1 MQSFAA
7 KNKET
12 FKSSSSNFV
21 KPIIPFP
28 NILDMMSKNSK
39 EFQPSPIDPNI
50 LVDEKV
56 IVNQYNLDE
65 YYINESYGSVKR
77 FNQLVNG
84 DELKNGEIPLPVF
97 LSEIRP
103 NNIIKTPEKHVKD
116 NLTIEAGYIQH

>member
-1 MQSFAA
+1 
-7 KNKET
+7 
-12 FKSSSSNFV
+12 
-21 KPIIPFP
+21 
-28 NILDMMSKNSK
+28 MSIKVS
-39 EFQPSPIDPNI
+39 
-50 LVDEKV
+50 VVEKKV
-56 IVNQYNLDE
+56 TEIVNQYNLDE

-103 NNIIKTPEKHVKD
+103 NNIIKTPDKSIKD

>member
-1 MQSFAA
+1 
-7 KNKET
+7 
-12 FKSSSSNFV
+12 
-21 KPIIPFP
+21 
-28 NILDMMSKNSK
+28 MSIKVS
-39 EFQPSPIDPNI
+39 
-50 LVDEKV
+50 VVEKKV
-56 IVNQYNLDE
+56 TEIVNQYNLDE

-116 NLTIEAGYIQH
+116 NLTIEAGYI

>member
-1 MQSFAA
+1 
-7 KNKET
+7 
-12 FKSSSSNFV
+12 
-21 KPIIPFP
+21 
-28 NILDMMSKNSK
+28 MSIKVS
-39 EFQPSPIDPNI
+39 
-50 LVDEKV
+50 VVEKKV
-56 IVNQYNLDE
+56 TEIVNQYNLDE

-84 DELKNGEIPLPVF
+84 DEPKNGETPLPVF

>member
-1 MQSFAA
+1 
-7 KNKET
+7 
-12 FKSSSSNFV
+12 
-21 KPIIPFP
+21 
-28 NILDMMSKNSK
+28 MSIKVS
-39 EFQPSPIDPNI
+39 
-50 LVDEKV
+50 VVEKKV
-56 IVNQYNLDE
+56 TEIVNQYNLDE

-77 FNQLVNG
+77 FNQLING

>member
-1 MQSFAA
+1 
-7 KNKET
+7 
-12 FKSSSSNFV
+12 
-21 KPIIPFP
+21 
-28 NILDMMSKNSK
+28 MSIKVS
-39 EFQPSPIDPNI
+39 
-50 LVDEKV
+50 VVEKKV
-56 IVNQYNLDE
+56 TEIVNQYNLDE

-116 NLTIEAGYIQH
+116 NLTIEAGYIQQ

>member
-1 MQSFAA
+1 
-7 KNKET
+7 
-12 FKSSSSNFV
+12 
-21 KPIIPFP
+21 
-28 NILDMMSKNSK
+28 
-39 EFQPSPIDPNI
+39 
-50 LVDEKV
+50 
-56 IVNQYNLDE
+56 LDE

>member
-1 MQSFAA
+1 
-7 KNKET
+7 
-12 FKSSSSNFV
+12 
-21 KPIIPFP
+21 
-28 NILDMMSKNSK
+28 MSIKVS
-39 EFQPSPIDPNI
+39 
-50 LVDEKV
+50 VVEKKV
-56 IVNQYNLDE
+56 TEIVNQYNLDE

-116 NLTIEAGYIQH
+116 NLKIEAGYIQH

>member
-1 MQSFAA
+1 
-7 KNKET
+7 
-12 FKSSSSNFV
+12 
-21 KPIIPFP
+21 
-28 NILDMMSKNSK
+28 MSIKVS
-39 EFQPSPIDPNI
+39 
-50 LVDEKV
+50 VVEKKV
-56 IVNQYNLDE
+56 TEIVNQYNLDE
-65 YYINESYGSVKR
+65 FYINESYGSVKR

>member
-1 MQSFAA
+1 MS
-7 KNKET
+7 
-12 FKSSSSNFV
+12 V
-21 KPIIPFP
+21 KV
-28 NILDMMSKNSK
+28 S
-39 EFQPSPIDPNI
+39 
-50 LVDEKV
+50 VVEKKV
-56 IVNQYNLDE
+56 TEIVNQYNLDE

>member
-1 MQSFAA
+1 
-7 KNKET
+7 
-12 FKSSSSNFV
+12 
-21 KPIIPFP
+21 
-28 NILDMMSKNSK
+28 MSIKVS
-39 EFQPSPIDPNI
+39 
-50 LVDEKV
+50 VVEKKV
-56 IVNQYNLDE
+56 TEIVNQYNLDE

-103 NNIIKTPEKHVKD
+103 NNKKKTPEKHVKD

>member
-1 MQSFAA
+1 
-7 KNKET
+7 
-12 FKSSSSNFV
+12 
-21 KPIIPFP
+21 
-28 NILDMMSKNSK
+28 MSIKVS
-39 EFQPSPIDPNI
+39 
-50 LVDEKV
+50 VVEKKV
-56 IVNQYNLDE
+56 TEIVNQYNLDE

-103 NNIIKTPEKHVKD
+103 NNIIKTPEKRVKD

>member
-1 MQSFAA
+1 
-7 KNKET
+7 
-12 FKSSSSNFV
+12 
-21 KPIIPFP
+21 
-28 NILDMMSKNSK
+28 MSIKVS
-39 EFQPSPIDPNI
+39 
-50 LVDEKV
+50 VVEKKV
-56 IVNQYNLDE
+56 TEIVNQYNLDE

-116 NLTIEAGYIQH
+116 NLIIEAGYIQH

>member
-1 MQSFAA
+1 
-7 KNKET
+7 
-12 FKSSSSNFV
+12 
-21 KPIIPFP
+21 
-28 NILDMMSKNSK
+28 MSIKVS
-39 EFQPSPIDPNI
+39 
-50 LVDEKV
+50 VVEKRV
-56 IVNQYNLDE
+56 TEIVNQYNLDE

-116 NLTIEAGYIQH
+116 NLSIEAGYIQH

>member
-1 MQSFAA
+1 
-7 KNKET
+7 
-12 FKSSSSNFV
+12 
-21 KPIIPFP
+21 
-28 NILDMMSKNSK
+28 MSIKIS
-39 EFQPSPIDPNI
+39 
-50 LVDEKV
+50 VVEKKITE

-77 FNQLVNG
+77 FNQLING

>member
-1 MQSFAA
+1 
-7 KNKET
+7 
-12 FKSSSSNFV
+12 
-21 KPIIPFP
+21 
-28 NILDMMSKNSK
+28 MSIKIS
-39 EFQPSPIDPNI
+39 
-50 LVDEKV
+50 VVEKKV
-56 IVNQYNLDE
+56 TEIVNQYNLDE

-84 DELKNGEIPLPVF
+84 DKLKNGEIPLPVF

>member
-1 MQSFAA
+1 
-7 KNKET
+7 
-12 FKSSSSNFV
+12 
-21 KPIIPFP
+21 
-28 NILDMMSKNSK
+28 MSIKVS
-39 EFQPSPIDPNI
+39 
-50 LVDEKV
+50 VVEKKV
-56 IVNQYNLDE
+56 TEIVNQYNLDE

-103 NNIIKTPEKHVKD
+103 NNIIKTPEKYVKD

>member
-1 MQSFAA
+1 
-7 KNKET
+7 
-12 FKSSSSNFV
+12 
-21 KPIIPFP
+21 
-28 NILDMMSKNSK
+28 MSIKVS
-39 EFQPSPIDPNI
+39 
-50 LVDEKV
+50 VVEKKV
-56 IVNQYNLDE
+56 TEIVNQYNLDE

>member
-1 MQSFAA
+1 
-7 KNKET
+7 
-12 FKSSSSNFV
+12 
-21 KPIIPFP
+21 
-28 NILDMMSKNSK
+28 MSIKVS
-39 EFQPSPIDPNI
+39 
-50 LVDEKV
+50 VVEKKV
-56 IVNQYNLDE
+56 TEIVNQYNLDE

-103 NNIIKTPEKHVKD
+103 NNIIKTPEKQVKD

>member
-1 MQSFAA
+1 
-7 KNKET
+7 
-12 FKSSSSNFV
+12 
-21 KPIIPFP
+21 
-28 NILDMMSKNSK
+28 MSIKVS
-39 EFQPSPIDPNI
+39 
-50 LVDEKV
+50 VVEKKV
-56 IVNQYNLDE
+56 TEIVNQYNLDE
-65 YYINESYGSVKR
+65 YYIIESYGSVKR

>member
-1 MQSFAA
+1 
-7 KNKET
+7 
-12 FKSSSSNFV
+12 
-21 KPIIPFP
+21 
-28 NILDMMSKNSK
+28 MSIKVS
-39 EFQPSPIDPNI
+39 
-50 LVDEKV
+50 VVEKKV
-56 IVNQYNLDE
+56 TEIVNQYNLDE

-103 NNIIKTPEKHVKD
+103 NNIIKTPEKHVED